1 MKEYFGGIFIT
12 IITIIAILAFIIMIS
27 LLFIV
32 FGRESIC
39 TYTTEYEYVNM
50 VGDVGTSNNC
60 YEDYVVGASNTKG
73 VTGLYCDIEGG
84 IVQVT
89 QYVLIKIEEVCLD
102 E

>member
-1 MKEYFGGIFIT
+1 MKDFFVSVLIT
-12 IITIIAILAFIIMIS
+12 ILAIIITLS
-27 LLFIV
+27 LLSIAL
-32 FGRESIC
+32 GRESIC
-39 TYTTEYEYVNM
+39 THTTEYEYVNM

-60 YEDYVVGASNTKG
+60 YEDYVVGRNNSNG

-89 QYVLIKIEEVCLD
+89 QYVLIKTEKVCLD

>member
-1 MKEYFGGIFIT
+1 MKEYFGGVF
-12 IITIIAILAFIIMIS
+12 IAILVIIITSS
-27 LLFIV
+27 LLLIA

-50 VGDVGTSNNC
+50 VGDIGTSNNC
-60 YEDYVVGASNTKG
+60 YEDYIAGRDNTKG

-89 QYVLIKIEEVCLD
+89 QYVLIKIEKVCPD

>member
-1 MKEYFGGIFIT
+1 MKKYFGDIFIV
-12 IITIIAILAFIIMIS
+12 IIAILGFIITFLVLSIA
-27 LLFIV
+27 I
-32 FGRESIC
+32 GRESIC
-39 TYTTEYEYVNM
+39 THTTEYEYVNM

-60 YEDYVVGASNTKG
+60 YEDYVVGTSNTKG

-89 QYVLIKIEEVCLD
+89 QFVLIKVEEVCLD